1 MFSQLFS
8 VKSFG
13 ADSSLDSFGM
23 NLWLKNLRLW
33 PEYYGLIRLR
43 YGVIAYA
50 AKCDVMPEYNVMK
63 QLRIFFQNQ
72 TCAGVIRSFGSHT
85 RHRLKKSINSESS
98 HPLSALDHSFEPGGP
113 RTLPRRLRPP
123 FKITVPSGIW
133 VWEQYRGYPFE
144 LMKLRERFDVSI
156 NRWKLLR
163 NYYVTWN
170 LVIPG
175 VAYRAVLSYKP
186 ADRFRLRPVGE
197 DNQSAVRPKYIL
209 NINWDTINICWTYQN
224 STYR

>member
-1 MFSQLFS
+1 MYNSMFSQLFS

-13 ADSSLDSFGM
+13 ADLSSDSFGM

-50 AKCDVMPEYNVMK
+50 AKYDVMPEFIS
-63 QLRIFFQNQ
+63 LRNNYVTLII

-85 RHRLKKSINSESS
+85 RHRRRKSIKSESS

-144 LMKLRERFDVSI
+144 LMKFRERFDVSI
-156 NRWKLLR
+156 NR
-163 NYYVTWN
+163 
-170 LVIPG
+170 
-175 VAYRAVLSYKP
+175 
-186 ADRFRLRPVGE
+186 
-197 DNQSAVRPKYIL
+197 
-209 NINWDTINICWTYQN
+209 
-224 STYR
+224 